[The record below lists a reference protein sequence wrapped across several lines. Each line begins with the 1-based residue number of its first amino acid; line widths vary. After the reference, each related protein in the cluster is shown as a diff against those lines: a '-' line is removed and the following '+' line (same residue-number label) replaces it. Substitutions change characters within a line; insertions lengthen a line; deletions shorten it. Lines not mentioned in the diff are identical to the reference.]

1 MLVLPSRKKIS
12 TFFSTFLVTYY
23 HKSTFFNQLIICY
36 LQVENTR
43 ERGQR
48 WVKVRS
54 KIGFSYV
61 SPIAVV
67 IMEYILYEGKITM
80 CNIWHNI

>member
-12 TFFSTFLVTYY
+12 TFFSTFLVTHY
-23 HKSTFFNQLIICY
+23 HKNIFFNQLIICY

-61 SPIAVV
+61 SPMVV
-67 IMEYILYEGKITM
+67 VTMEYILYVERIIM
-80 CNIWHNI
+80 